1 MDDFVQP
8 SVITAIAD
16 AEFEGMVSSA
26 LFESGWSVIARPLD
40 FATLEKNLNEAT
52 NRNLLVI
59 YSVDLP
65 GLTDTKLRKLAP
77 LNFSLFGFAD
87 ASGSVR
93 GHGEISQRPINSEEL
108 LAYIR
113 GNIRSPLLRIP
124 LLQSREKFKAKIIGI
139 GSAGHY
145 TGATT
150 LALNLAQE
158 LALLEKKTLLID
170 ANFQACAIATLLDLR
185 KIADEDR
192 WRDFSENL
200 SVAEI
205 TQSTI
210 VDFPNRASEAAAYFD
225 FIIVDL
231 GSLQNISN
239 DLSDRRWSSQVKIWV
254 SRFAHS
260 IFISSGSDVLQ
271 VKRLRELCDDLAGV
285 KLPAEISLFI
295 TPTDQMSKR
304 ERIQLVDFQPYFARD
319 VQYLPVDTKLC
330 AAARK
335 ERTTLSEINAKAPLR
350 KAFAAIALQITA

>member
-1 MDDFVQP
+1 MDEFVQP

-26 LFESGWSVIARPLD
+26 LYESGWSVIARPLD
-40 FATLEKNLNEAT
+40 FATLAKNLNEAT
-52 NRNLLVI
+52 TKNVLVI

-65 GLTDTKLRKLAP
+65 GLTKVQLQKLSSVDT
-77 LNFSLFGFAD
+77 SLFGFAD
-87 ASGSVR
+87 AAGSAR
-93 GHGEISQRPINSEEL
+93 GFNEISARPTSPEEL

-113 GNIRSPLLRIP
+113 GNIRSPLLRVP
-124 LLQSREKFKAKIIGI
+124 MLQSKQKFKAKIIGI

-150 LALNLAQE
+150 MAVNIAQE
-158 LALLEKKTLLID
+158 LVLLDKKTLLID
-170 ANFQACAIATLLDLR
+170 ANFQASAIATVLDLR

-192 WRDFSENL
+192 WRDLSDNF

-205 TQSTI
+205 TQNNI
-210 VDFPNRASEAAAYFD
+210 ADFPARAMEAASYFD
-225 FIIVDL
+225 FVVIDL

-260 IFISSGSDVLQ
+260 ILITSGSDVLQ
-271 VKRLRELCDDLAGV
+271 SKRLRNLCDEL
-285 KLPAEISLFI
+285 AEIKLSAQISIFI
-295 TPTDQMSKR
+295 FPTGSISKR
-304 ERIQLVDFQPYFARD
+304 ERFQIVDFQPFIPKE
-319 VQYLPVDTKLC
+319 VGYLPMDSKLC

-335 ERTTLSEINAKAPLR
+335 EHTSLSEVNAKAPLR
-350 KAFAAIALQITA
+350 KAFAAIALQITT

>member
-16 AEFEGMVSSA
+16 ADFEGMVSSA

-40 FATLEKNLNEAT
+40 FATLEKNLNEVT
-52 NRNLLVI
+52 KRNLLVI

-65 GLTDTKLRKLAP
+65 GLTEAKLKKLAP
-77 LNFSLFGFAD
+77 LNHSLFGFAD
-87 ASGSVR
+87 ASGSAQ
-93 GHGEISQRPINSEEL
+93 GHGEISQRPTNSEEL

-113 GNIRSPLLRIP
+113 GNIRSPLSRVP
-124 LLQSREKFKAKIIGI
+124 LLQSKEKFKAKIIGI
-139 GSAGHY
+139 GSAGHF

-170 ANFQACAIATLLDLR
+170 ANFQASAIATLLDLR

-192 WRDFSENL
+192 WRDLSENL

-205 TQSTI
+205 TQSKI
-210 VDFPNRASEAAAYFD
+210 VDFPTRASEAAAYFD

-254 SRFAHS
+254 SRFADS

-271 VKRLRELCDDLAGV
+271 VKRLRELCDDLADV

-295 TPTDQMSKR
+295 TPTDQRSKR
-304 ERIQLVDFQPYFARD
+304 ERIQVADFQPFCARD

>member
-40 FATLEKNLNEAT
+40 FATLEKNLNEVT
-52 NRNLLVI
+52 NRNVLVI

-65 GLTDTKLRKLAP
+65 GLTDAKLRKLAP
-77 LNFSLFGFAD
+77 LNHSLFGFAD

-239 DLSDRRWSSQVKIWV
+239 DLSDRRWASQVKIWV

-304 ERIQLVDFQPYFARD
+304 EKIQLVDFQPYFARD
-319 VQYLPVDTKLC
+319 VRYLPMDTKLC

-350 KAFAAIALQITA
+350 KAFAAIALQITT

>member
-77 LNFSLFGFAD
+77 LNHSLFGFAD
-87 ASGSVR
+87 ASGSAR
-93 GHGEISQRPINSEEL
+93 GHGEISQRPANSEEL

-113 GNIRSPLLRIP
+113 GNIRSPLLRVP
-124 LLQSREKFKAKIIGI
+124 LLQSKEKFKAKIIGI
-139 GSAGHY
+139 GSAGHF

-170 ANFQACAIATLLDLR
+170 ANFQASAIATLLDLR

-192 WRDFSENL
+192 WRDLSENL

-205 TQSTI
+205 TQSKI
-210 VDFPNRASEAAAYFD
+210 IDFPNRASEAAAYFD

-260 IFISSGSDVLQ
+260 IFISAGSDVLQ
-271 VKRLRELCDDLAGV
+271 VKRLRELCDDLADM

-295 TPTDQMSKR
+295 RPTEQMSKR
-304 ERIQLVDFQPYFARD
+304 ERIQVADFQPFSARD

-335 ERTTLSEINAKAPLR
+335 ERTTLSEVNAKAPLR

>member
-40 FATLEKNLNEAT
+40 FATLEKNLNEVT
-52 NRNLLVI
+52 NRNVLVI

-65 GLTDTKLRKLAP
+65 GLTDAKLRKLAP

-231 GSLQNISN
+231 GSLQNITN

-260 IFISSGSDVLQ
+260 IFISAGSDVLQ
-271 VKRLRELCDDLAGV
+271 VKRLRELCDDLADM

-319 VQYLPVDTKLC
+319 VRYLPMDTKLC

-350 KAFAAIALQITA
+350 KAFAAIALQITT

>member
-65 GLTDTKLRKLAP
+65 GLTDTKLKKLAP
-77 LNFSLFGFAD
+77 LNHSLFGFAD
-87 ASGSVR
+87 ASGSAR
-93 GHGEISQRPINSEEL
+93 GQGEISQRPANSEEL

-113 GNIRSPLLRIP
+113 GNIRSPLLRVP
-124 LLQSREKFKAKIIGI
+124 LLQSKEKFKAKIIGI
-139 GSAGHY
+139 GSAGHF

-158 LALLEKKTLLID
+158 LVLLEKKTLLID
-170 ANFQACAIATLLDLR
+170 ANFQASAIATLLDLR

-192 WRDFSENL
+192 WRDLSENL

-205 TQSTI
+205 TQSKI
-210 VDFPNRASEAAAYFD
+210 IDFPNRASEAAAHFD

-260 IFISSGSDVLQ
+260 IFISAGSDVLQ
-271 VKRLRELCDDLAGV
+271 IKRLRELCDDLAV
-285 KLPAEISLFI
+285 MKLQAEISLFI
-295 TPTDQMSKR
+295 RPTEQMSKR
-304 ERIQLVDFQPYFARD
+304 ERIQVADFQPFSARD